1 MVNIKNK
8 IFKKG
13 HELLTT
19 LPNTKVLQNWGQT
32 RSLPFPLLKYPLL
45 QSFLETV
52 FGETCSLMGICLGGQ
67 AFVVVISLSWW
78 KFNARIPPSGKDWD
92 EPCVDFCPILWTWD
106 HQLLLLLLLGR
117 TVATYSK
124 HFSLVP
130 SKGEFKI

>member
-13 HELLTT
+13 HDLLPYLTPKFSRT
-19 LPNTKVLQNWGQT
+19 EVKPDPYP
-32 RSLPFPLLKYPLL
+32 SPLLKYPLL

-92 EPCVDFCPILWTWD
+92 EPCVDFCPILWT
-106 HQLLLLLLLGR
+106 
-117 TVATYSK
+117 
-124 HFSLVP
+124 
-130 SKGEFKI
+130 